1 MALFLK
7 EEKQRGGLP
16 SSRSPWYVAYVYVSE
31 GSFQIEKKNAFNFAH
46 FLLDHKLTDV
56 HDKKLAKY
64 TLLCL
69 NLGTVSCEI
78 IHWDLEWT
86 QGNFKCAHII
96 DA

>member
-31 GSFQIEKKNAFNFAH
+31 GSFLIEKKKSAFNFAH

-56 HDKKLAKY
+56 HKKLAKY

-69 NLGTVSCEI
+69 NLGTVSCEN
-78 IHWDLEWT
+78 HPLGLRVDT
-86 QGNFKCAHII
+86 R
-96 DA
+96 